1 VKLLLDT
8 NSLIWLL
15 GKTDNNLLGP
25 KAKNIIQDAEEVY
38 SSSVNLLEIRIK
50 TMLGK
55 LISEDDLIDSVLL
68 AGLKVLS
75 FDMRHAD
82 AITRFPTLFRHDPF
96 DRMLLAQAQSEGMIL
111 LTSDHLLLEIDNSL
125 TINSRK

>member
-82 AITRFPTLFRHDPF
+82 AITRFPTLVRHDPF

-111 LTSDHLLLEIDNSL
+111 LTSDHVLLEIDNSL